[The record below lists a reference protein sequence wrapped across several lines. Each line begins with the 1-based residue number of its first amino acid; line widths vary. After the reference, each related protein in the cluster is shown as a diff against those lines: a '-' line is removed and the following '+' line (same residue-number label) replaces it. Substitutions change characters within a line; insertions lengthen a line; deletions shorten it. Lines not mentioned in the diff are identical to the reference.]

1 MKFKYLIILISL
13 NFLNAQSQKLYP
25 NIGTEIM
32 FQPEWAKKLYYD
44 RIEVFKQDTLKFNQ
58 IVFLGNSI
66 TEGGKDWNEKFGVDG
81 ISNRGIS
88 GDSTDGVIARLNEI
102 IHFSPKAIFLLIGIN
117 DIYNELTPS
126 TDYVANNILKIINF
140 INQKLP
146 ETKIYLQTILPVE
159 KEIYKEKIIAV
170 NEMIK
175 TFVSQS
181 KFEIIDLYSI
191 FANDEGRMKKEL
203 SYDGV
208 HLNEKGYSIWVDHIK
223 PTVLNLANHN

>member
-1 MKFKYLIILISL
+1 MKFRYLIILFSL
-13 NFLNAQSQKLYP
+13 NFLNSQSQNLYP

-44 RIEVFKQDTLKFNQ
+44 RIEVFKQDTLRFNQ

-66 TEGGKDWNEKFGVDG
+66 TEGGKDWNEKFGIVG

-126 TDYVANNILKIINF
+126 TDYVANNILKIIKR
-140 INQKLP
+140 INHELP
-146 ETKIYLQTILPVE
+146 ETKIFLQTILPVE
-159 KEIYKEKIIAV
+159 KEVYKDKIIEV
-170 NEMIK
+170 NGMIK

-191 FANDEGRMKKEL
+191 FVNEEGKMKKEL

-208 HLNEKGYSIWVDHIK
+208 HLNDKGYSVWVDHIK

>member
-1 MKFKYLIILISL
+1 MKFRYLIIFISL
-13 NFLNAQSQKLYP
+13 NFLNSQSQNLYP

-44 RIEVFKQDTLKFNQ
+44 RIEVFKQDTLRFNQ

-66 TEGGKDWNEKFGVDG
+66 TEGGKDWNEKFGVVG

-126 TDYVANNILKIINF
+126 TDYVANNILKIIKR
-140 INQKLP
+140 INRELP
-146 ETKIYLQTILPVE
+146 ETKIFLQTILPVE
-159 KEIYKEKIIAV
+159 KEVYKDKIIAV
-170 NEMIK
+170 NGMIK

-191 FANDEGRMKKEL
+191 FVNKEGKMKKEL

-208 HLNEKGYSIWVDHIK
+208 HLNDKGYSVWVDHIR

>member
-1 MKFKYLIILISL
+1 MKFRYLIILISL
-13 NFLNAQSQKLYP
+13 NFLNAQSQSLYP

-66 TEGGKDWNEKFGVDG
+66 TEGGKDWNEKFGVVG

-126 TDYVANNILKIINF
+126 TDYVANNILKIIKL
-140 INQKLP
+140 INKELP
-146 ETKIYLQTILPVE
+146 ETKIFLQTILPVE
-159 KEIYKEKIIAV
+159 KEVYKDKIIAV

-191 FANDEGRMKKEL
+191 FVNEEGKMKKEL

-208 HLNEKGYSIWVDHIK
+208 HLNDKGYSVWVDHIK